1 MFSGSREGAVSQLE
15 TILVVDDQPDFAAG
29 LARLIGARFP
39 GHQVLQAHDGMMALG
54 LLKERGPEL
63 LFTDLRMPG
72 LSGQELLEQA
82 LRLDPGLTVVMLTAH
97 GDVESAVTAL
107 KAGAYDF
114 LTKPVEPSS
123 LFRAVQKGLERTR
136 LISENQRLR
145 RSVAASQAAQ
155 ELIGD
160 SPSMQRLKKTIAAV
174 AGSDYTVLIQG
185 ESGTGKELVA
195 RTIHRLSSRG
205 DGPMLSVNCPA
216 IPEQLLES
224 ELFGHVKGAFT
235 GAEKASKGLFL
246 AAQGGTF
253 LLDEIGDIPMN
264 IQTKLLRVLQESEVR
279 PVGGSQTLPVDVR
292 ILASTNQHLE
302 QKIRDRTFREDLF
315 YRLNVLTIQTPPL
328 RERREDIALLAVH
341 FLQRSCK
348 EMRLPLKD
356 IAPDGL
362 AYLVSREWPGNVREL
377 LNFVRRLVVF
387 APGEVIDAAAARLV
401 DGGQELLRAAPAAEQ
416 GGYQEAKN
424 RALEAF
430 TRTYVDQLLTRTR
443 GNISEAARLSGL
455 ERVSLQKILK
465 RLGIEAREF
474 KDS

>member
-1 MFSGSREGAVSQLE
+1 MPQLE

-39 GHQVLQAHDGMMALG
+39 GHEVLQACDGQTALR

-82 LRLDPGLTVVMLTAH
+82 LLDDPGLTVVMLTAH

-114 LTKPVEPSS
+114 LAKPVEPEN
-123 LFRAVQKGLERTR
+123 LFRAVQKSLERSR
-136 LISENQRLR
+136 LMSENRRLR
-145 RSVAASQAAQ
+145 RSVAASEAVQ
-155 ELIGD
+155 ELIGE
-160 SPSMQRLKKTIAAV
+160 SPSMQRLKTTIAAV

-195 RTIHRLSSRG
+195 RTIHRLSRRG

-235 GAEKASKGLFL
+235 GADKASKGLFL

-264 IQTKLLRVLQESEVR
+264 IQTKLLRVLQEREVR
-279 PVGGSQTLPVDVR
+279 PVGGSDTLPVDVR

-302 QKIRDRTFREDLF
+302 RKIREHAFREDLF

-328 RERREDIALLAVH
+328 RERRDDIPLLAVR
-341 FLQRSCK
+341 FLNRSCQ
-348 EMRLPLKD
+348 EMRLPQKD
-356 IAPDGL
+356 IVPDGL
-362 AYLVSREWPGNVREL
+362 AYLTGRDWPGNVREL

-387 APGEVIDAAAARLV
+387 APGEVIDAGVARLV
-401 DGGQELLRAAPAAEQ
+401 DGGAQTPAAVSPMEH
-416 GGYQEAKN
+416 GGYQDAKN
-424 RALEAF
+424 RAVEAF
-430 TRTYVDQLLTRTR
+430 TRTYVDKLLTRTR

-474 KDS
+474 KEG